1 MLVAAL
7 VAAGCKPGGNEAS
20 PTSAATMAVQPAGQP
35 AQLAPAPSTA
45 G

>member
-20 PTSAATMAVQPAGQP
+20 PTSAATMAAQPAGRA
-35 AQLAPAPSTA
+35 AQVAPIPSA
-45 G
+45 AS